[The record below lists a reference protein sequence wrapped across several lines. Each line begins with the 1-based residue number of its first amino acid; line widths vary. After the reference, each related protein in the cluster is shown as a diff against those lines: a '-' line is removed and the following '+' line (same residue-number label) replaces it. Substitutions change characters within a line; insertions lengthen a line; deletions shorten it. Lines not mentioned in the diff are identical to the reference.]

1 MDQLTEQYLDG
12 LYEQFSRENQKMLQN
27 LRNGTGDEKE
37 THKQIT
43 MLCNLQI
50 AVLKLRNFRKQ
61 LADKRD

>member
-1 MDQLTEQYLDG
+1 MDPLNEQYLDG
-12 LYEQFSRENQKMLQN
+12 LYETFSRENQKMLQN
-27 LRNGTGDEKE
+27 LRSGTGDEKS

-50 AVLKLRNFRKQ
+50 AVLKFRNFRKA